1 MSVCIKPS
9 SQVSVS
15 VLMPVYNGQAFL
27 EDALKSV
34 LDQSGIDNL
43 EILVLDDG
51 SQDNSPQILARYEDP
66 RLTVIRHPNIG
77 LAATL
82 NKALSLARGKYMAR
96 QDQDDLLLPGRL
108 RKQLAFLESH
118 PEVAIV
124 GTWAEIYV
132 GDTPDGRYHRHPS
145 ASDALRLQLLFDN
158 PFVHSSIM
166 MRADVIRALGGYSED
181 KSRQPP
187 EDYEFWSRIA
197 RKHAIA
203 NLPEVLTVYREIS
216 GSMSRTGVI
225 GINPFLVKILRIS
238 SENLHAVLASHWSEG
253 DCLSLSCLYH
263 DALGAPKLLSKHNAL
278 AMIEQ
283 AAIMIGGE
291 HSQWSKEMLAEVKR
305 LEHHIVA
312 RCLQNRI
319 PASLRVTARWL
330 RNYLRRGGHS

>member
-1 MSVCIKPS
+1 MDVSVKSS
-9 SQVSVS
+9 SQVSIS

-34 LDQSGIDNL
+34 LDQTEIDSL
-43 EILVLDDG
+43 EVLVIDDG

-82 NKALSLARGKYMAR
+82 NKAVSLARGKYLAR

-124 GTWAEIYV
+124 GTWAEIHI
-132 GDTPDGRYHRHPS
+132 GDSPAGRFHRHPS
-145 ASDALRLQLLFDN
+145 ASDALRMHLLVDN

-166 MRADVIRALGGYSED
+166 MRTDVVRALDGYSEN

-187 EDYEFWSRIA
+187 EDYELWSRIA
-197 RKHAIA
+197 RKYAIA
-203 NLPEVLTVYREIS
+203 NLPEVLTVYREMP
-216 GSMSRTGVI
+216 GSMSRTSV
-225 GINPFLVKILRIS
+225 NPFLAKVLRIS
-238 SENLHAVLASHWSEG
+238 SENLHAVLASHWSEE

-263 DALGAPKLLSKHNAL
+263 GASGAPKVLSKHNAL
-278 AMIEQ
+278 AMIKQ
-283 AAIMIGGE
+283 AAVMIGGE
-291 HSQWSKEMLAEVKR
+291 NNQWSKEMVAEVTR
-305 LEHHIVA
+305 LEHRIVS
-312 RCLQNRI
+312 RFLQNRI
-319 PASLRVTARWL
+319 PASLRVIVRLL
-330 RNYLRRGGHS
+330 RNYLRRESHS